1 MMSFIL
7 LLLEW
12 KDFTRQQIISF
23 QISAGV
29 FGTLGAFLG
38 GVLGDYFAFLPRGR
52 IYVAL
57 TSVTG
62 GIIFYG
68 LFLFS
73 KTYQSAL
80 LWYSLFH
87 LWGGWTPAATLRPI
101 CAKLA
106 QNASERAQIVAA
118 WILLEKTSSAVFG
131 APLVGFLTKR
141 LFDATNNN
149 VSDEAAL
156 TNLEKADALAFNLF
170 VLSTLFW
177 FVCAYFFALMA
188 RAEAADGSTS
198 PKRQMTRKISTV

>member
-1 MMSFIL
+1 M
-7 LLLEW
+7 
-12 KDFTRQQIISF
+12 
-23 QISAGV
+23 

-52 IYVAL
+52 IYIAL
-57 TSVTG
+57 VSVIG

-73 KTYQSAL
+73 KTYQPAVF
-80 LWYSLFH
+80 WYSMFH

-141 LFDATNNN
+141 LFDVTNNA
-149 VSDEAAL
+149 SDEAAL
-156 TNLEKADALAFNLF
+156 TNHEKADALAINLF

-177 FVCAYFFALMA
+177 FVCAYFFVLMA
-188 RAEAADGSTS
+188 RAEAADGSMT
-198 PKRQMTRKISTV
+198 PKLMRKI

>member
-12 KDFTRQQIISF
+12 KDFTRNQIISF

-38 GVLGDYFAFLPRGR
+38 GVLGDYFAFSPRGR
-52 IYVAL
+52 IHVAL
-57 TSVTG
+57 TSVIG
-62 GIIFYG
+62 GTIFYG

-73 KTYQSAL
+73 KSYQYAVF
-80 LWYSLFH
+80 WYSMFH

-106 QNASERAQIVAA
+106 ENASERAQIVAA
-118 WILLEKTSSAVFG
+118 WILLEKTSSAIFG

-141 LFDATNNN
+141 LFDSTDNA
-149 VSDEAAL
+149 SDEKQHWQIMKKRMHL
-156 TNLEKADALAFNLF
+156 HSICLF
-170 VLSTLFW
+170 FPLYFGSYAPTFLFSW
-177 FVCAYFFALMA
+177 QERKQLMV
-188 RAEAADGSTS
+188 T
-198 PKRQMTRKISTV
+198 

>member
-12 KDFTRQQIISF
+12 NGFTRQQIISF

-52 IYVAL
+52 ILVAL
-57 TSVTG
+57 TSVIG
-62 GIIFYG
+62 GTVFYG

-73 KTYQSAL
+73 KSYQFAVF
-80 LWYSLFH
+80 WYSMFQI
-87 LWGGWTPAATLRPI
+87 WGGWTPAATLRPI

-106 QNASERAQIVAA
+106 KNASERAQIVAA
-118 WILLEKTSSAVFG
+118 WILLEKTSSAIFG

-141 LFDATNNN
+141 LFVSTNSA
-149 VSDEAAL
+149 SDEAAL
-156 TNLEKADALAFNLF
+156 ANHEKADALAFNLF

-177 FVCAYFFALMA
+177 FICAYFFVLMA
-188 RAEAADGSTS
+188 RAEAADGSTN
-198 PKRQMTRKISTV
+198 PKRQLTRKLSTV